1 MAKIQ
6 IKSEKLT
13 QSIAIANAKHCNRQR
28 KALAEKLTHD
38 KNPEAL
44 GFAACHK
51 QELFVAQELI
61 NKVKIKELRNLG

>member
-28 KALAEKLTHD
+28 KALHLPT
-38 KNPEAL
+38 
-44 GFAACHK
+44 
-51 QELFVAQELI
+51 QMFVGKGAFI
-61 NKVKIKELRNLG
+61 